1 MVKFSREYEASI
13 IPEWKA
19 TFVDY
24 KGLKKLVKR
33 IKIARRDA
41 APLLLAGREAGGGG
55 TSSDGGG
62 SNASSGSYGFS
73 VLDPVRALAAHFAAT
88 PASPVRR
95 VVSPAAARVR
105 SCRASSSPSPPPLP
119 SHTYIRHSSRTC
131 MHTS

>member
-62 SNASSGSYGFS
+62 SYGFS

-95 VVSPAAARVR
+95 RVVFFAAARVCL
-105 SCRASSSPSPPPLP
+105 CRTSSPP
-119 SHTYIRHSSRTC
+119 SHTYIYSSRTC
-131 MHTS
+131 MHTCLLTSE

>member
-19 TFVDY
+19 AFVDY

-41 APLLLAGREAGGGG
+41 APQQLARREAGAGR
-55 TSSDGGG
+55 SRDGDG

-95 VVSPAAARVR
+95 RVVLLAAARVC
-105 SCRASSSPSPPPLP
+105 SCRTSSPPPP
-119 SHTYIRHSSRTC
+119 HTYIYSSRTC
-131 MHTS
+131 LSE

>member
-19 TFVDY
+19 AFVDY

-41 APLLLAGREAGGGG
+41 APLLAAGAGGGRR
-55 TSSDGGG
+55 SSD
-62 SNASSGSYGFS
+62 ASSGSYGFS

-95 VVSPAAARVR
+95 LVSLALAAARVCSIVSYR
-105 SCRASSSPSPPPLP
+105 TSSSSPSPPPP
-119 SHTYIRHSSRTC
+119 HTYIYSGRKCIRVF
-131 MHTS
+131 